1 MSGISTGVGL
11 VSGINSSTIIE
22 QLLALESRGK
32 LPIQSRINS
41 ISGKKTA
48 LLDVNARLLN
58 LKNAASKFRVGKVF
72 ETMNAASS
80 DDTALTAKPSTSTPP
95 GSYRFTVGRLAS
107 TSQLLSRGFATKDA
121 TPLGLD
127 ELTVEWGDAGL
138 SRSRALSDLNGGT
151 GVGRGAIRV
160 QDRLYRTATID
171 LSTAVTLDDVVE
183 RINASEEVAITA
195 AIENERLVLR
205 DTTGG
210 GFSMVVEDIGGGTIA
225 QDLGIAVNS
234 FTSVVTGGQVS
245 RLGNG
250 TALATMNDGSGV
262 LVRDGVTDFRL
273 KVDGT
278 TYDISLGREDQP
290 ITADTKLSD
299 LNNGLGVRINTTDS
313 DDFTVVTSTGV
324 SVGVNLGAVVVDGET
339 QDPPVKTVGELLA
352 RVNAELSD
360 TLGAGQ
366 VTMSLRADGK
376 GFDLVDAMGG
386 AAPLKVLSAGPNSD
400 RTAKDLGLFTGA
412 IDTGPATIQGSVIR
426 NKVATP
432 RAATLEDIVA
442 RISEQTSGAV
452 TASVNGAGTG
462 LALTT
467 TNPASTIEVLAGTTD
482 GSSYGAAI
490 GERTARDLGI
500 FGLSGT
506 GSVTGAR
513 IAAVVGSVRTAN
525 LNGGSGLGS
534 PAGITITDRSGASFT
549 FGSFAAHD
557 ALDSLVAAINTAATS
572 AGVDVA
578 LAVADSG
585 RGLVAKDSS
594 GGTGALTLA
603 GSGATALGLAGSTAS
618 TVLRGGDLDR
628 QYISHGTLLSSLN
641 FGKGVGTGSFKI
653 TDSAG
658 ENATIDI
665 DAGSTTIY
673 DVMKEINS
681 RGLLVEARLNSTGDG
696 ITLVDLNTG
705 TPVNAMK
712 VEDLNGAVARGIGIL
727 GTAAAAGDDL
737 LGSFEKRVDLATTD
751 TLNDVVGKLNDA
763 GIPVSA
769 SIVNAGSGS
778 TPFRLSIASAQAG
791 TAGQLF
797 VDTGGVELGLVRASE
812 GRDATLFLGTGD
824 AASSFLFT
832 SSSNTFKDIVSG
844 LEVDAKKAG
853 ATVNVEVTRD
863 VAGIV
868 ESVKQLVVTVNDAL
882 GRIGD
887 YDKYDAKTEKKGP
900 LLGDPT
906 VARIRQQLIA
916 TAQGPARGVEGRYR
930 YLSQIGVRFG
940 KDGDLVFDEAKFRT
954 AYDTDPAAVEELFT
968 AFEIQSTNSN
978 SPVSGVSVE
987 QTTTTYAKL
996 GIGDL
1001 FDQMLKKLTNTV
1013 DGVTT
1018 AADRSFQEQIDGL
1031 KERLDRFDQ
1040 RLVAKRARYESQ
1052 FAAMEA
1058 TLAKLQVQQSSL
1070 GSLASSVAM
1079 IR

>member
-1 MSGISTGVGL
+1 
-11 VSGINSSTIIE
+11 
-22 QLLALESRGK
+22 
-32 LPIQSRINS
+32 
-41 ISGKKTA
+41 
-48 LLDVNARLLN
+48 
-58 LKNAASKFRVGKVF
+58 
-72 ETMNAASS
+72 
-80 DDTALTAKPSTSTPP
+80 
-95 GSYRFTVGRLAS
+95 
-107 TSQLLSRGFATKDA
+107 
-121 TPLGLD
+121 
-127 ELTVEWGDAGL
+127 
-138 SRSRALSDLNGGT
+138 
-151 GVGRGAIRV
+151 
-160 QDRLYRTATID
+160 
-171 LSTAVTLDDVVE
+171 
-183 RINASEEVAITA
+183 
-195 AIENERLVLR
+195 
-205 DTTGG
+205 
-210 GFSMVVEDIGGGTIA
+210 
-225 QDLGIAVNS
+225 
-234 FTSVVTGGQVS
+234 
-245 RLGNG
+245 
-250 TALATMNDGSGV
+250 V
-262 LVRDGVTDFRL
+262 LVRDGVVDFRI

-290 ITADTKLSD
+290 ITSDTKLSD

-324 SVGVNLGAVVVDGET
+324 SVGVNLGAIVVDGET
-339 QDPPVKTVGELLA
+339 QDPAVTTVGELLA
-352 RVNAELSD
+352 RVNSELSD

-376 GFDLVDAMGG
+376 GFQLADTMGG
-386 AAPLKVLSAGPNSD
+386 TSPLKVLASGPNSD

-412 IDTGPATIQGSVIR
+412 IDTGPATIQGSIIR

-432 RAATLEDIVA
+432 RAATFEDIVA

-452 TASVNGAGTG
+452 TAGINAAGTG
-462 LALTT
+462 LSLTT
-467 TNPASTIEVLAGTTD
+467 TNPASTIEVLGGTTD
-482 GSSYGAAI
+482 GSSFGAAI

-506 GSVTGAR
+506 GSVSGSR
-513 IAAVVGSVRTAN
+513 IAAVVGSVRTSN
-525 LNGGSGLGS
+525 LNGGAGLGS
-534 PAGITITDRSGASFT
+534 PAGMTITDRSGASFT
-549 FGSFAAHD
+549 FSAFAAHD
-557 ALDSLVAAINTAATS
+557 TLDALVAAINSAATT

-578 LAVADSG
+578 LSVADSG
-585 RGLVAKDSS
+585 RGLVARDSS
-594 GGTGALTLA
+594 GGTGALTLS
-603 GSGATALGLAGSTAS
+603 GDGATALGLAGSAS
-618 TVLRGGDLDR
+618 STQLRGGDLDR
-628 QYISHGTLLSSLN
+628 KYISHGTLLSSLN
-641 FGKGVGTGSFKI
+641 FGKGVGTGSFKL

-658 ENATIDI
+658 ETATIDI
-665 DAGSTTIY
+665 DASSTTIY
-673 DVMKEINS
+673 DVMNEINS

-705 TPVNAMK
+705 TPSNAMK

-737 LGSFEKRVDLATTD
+737 LGSFEKTVDLAATD
-751 TLNDVVGKLNDA
+751 TLSDVVGKLNDA
-763 GIPVSA
+763 GIPLSA

-778 TPFRLSIASAQAG
+778 TPYRLSIASTQAG

-797 VDTGGVELGLVRASE
+797 IDSGSVDLGLVRASE

-844 LEVDAKKAG
+844 LEVEAKKAG
-853 ATVNVEVTRD
+853 ATVNVEVSRD
-863 VAGIV
+863 VTGIV
-868 ESVKQLVVTVNDAL
+868 DSVKQLVTTVNDAL

-887 YDKYDAKTEKKGP
+887 YDKYDAEKKLKGP

-906 VARIRQQLIA
+906 VARVRQQIIA
-916 TAQGPARGVEGRYR
+916 TAQGPAKGVEGRYR

-968 AFEIQSTNSN
+968 AFEIQSTGSA
-978 SPVSGVSVE
+978 SPASGVSVD
-987 QTTTTYAKL
+987 QTTTTYSKL

-1031 KERLDRFDQ
+1031 KERLERFDQ
-1040 RLVAKRARYESQ
+1040 RLLAKRARYEAQ
-1052 FAAMEA
+1052 FAAMES

-1070 GSLASSVAM
+1070 GSLASSVAL